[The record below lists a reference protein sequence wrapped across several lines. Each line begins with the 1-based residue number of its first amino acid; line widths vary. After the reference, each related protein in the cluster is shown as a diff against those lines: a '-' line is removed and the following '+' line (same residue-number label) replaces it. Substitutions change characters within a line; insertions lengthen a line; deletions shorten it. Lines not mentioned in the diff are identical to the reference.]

1 MNTFRKLWLPV
12 IATAM
17 LATVLPAQAEV
28 TWSQVQQKIK
38 SAKDYSVKY
47 KYNGPSGKFDFDY
60 RFAGDKVRTEIV
72 DSKSDRSRRGTVI
85 VYDKGWKADKIRART
100 GGGMIIRNLT
110 HKDVKGKPFH
120 ESLFGIIL
128 KQTAAAGKPR
138 AKAIGNQT
146 KFTFKSARGSYSVW
160 ANDKAEIQKTERNDG
175 KDREVRE
182 FGALKWNSSPKMGF

>member
-1 MNTFRKLWLPV
+1 
-12 IATAM
+12 M

-28 TWSQVQQKIK
+28 TWNQVKQKIK
-38 SAKDYSVKY
+38 SAKDYSVSY
-47 KYNGPSGKFDFDY
+47 KYNGPSGIFDFDY

-85 VYDKGWKADKIRART
+85 IYDKSWKADKIRAKT

-128 KQTAAAGKPR
+128 KQTDAAGKPR
-138 AKAIGNQT
+138 QKPSETKPSLRSGPQTEPTAFGPMMTLRSKRQREKTAKGV
-146 KFTFKSARGSYSVW
+146 KFESSA
-160 ANDKAEIQKTERNDG
+160 
-175 KDREVRE
+175 
-182 FGALKWNSSPKMGF
+182 L